1 MGKYDIRV
9 FNLMNKILTGIVSAI
24 LVAGIVGMYIPNAS
38 ATLLQD
44 EFCSGNS
51 ALGQEASSSAEQGPS
66 QDQASG
72 SDAQSIAPE
81 FNALTGNSLNLNDQQ
96 NGDCLSPLNGP
107 DSVPLGAVDN
117 ENPLASTATLQNSTE

>member
-1 MGKYDIRV
+1 MGKYDRRV

-96 NGDCLSPLNGP
+96 NGDCLSSLDPRSGGP
-107 DSVPLGAVDN
+107 VDAVEN
-117 ENPLASTATLQNSTE
+117 EDLLASTATLQNSTE

>member
-1 MGKYDIRV
+1 MGKCDRRV

-38 ATLLQD
+38 ATFMQD

-51 ALGQEASSSAEQGPS
+51 ALGQEASSSAEQSPS

-96 NGDCLSPLNGP
+96 NGDCLSPLNAPNGGP
-107 DSVPLGAVDN
+107 VDAVEND
-117 ENPLASTATLQNSTE
+117 NPLASTAALQNSTE

>member
-1 MGKYDIRV
+1 MGKYDRRV
-9 FNLMNKILTGIVSAI
+9 FNLMNKILTGIVSAL
-24 LVAGIVGMYIPNAS
+24 LVAGIVGIYVPNVS
-38 ATLLQD
+38 ATIMQE

-81 FNALTGNSLNLNDQQ
+81 FNALTGNSLNLNAQQ
-96 NGDCLSPLNGP
+96 NGECLSPLTGAGE
-107 DSVPLGAVDN
+107 VPLGAVGD
-117 ENPLASTATLQNSTE
+117 ENPLASTTALQNNTN

>member
-1 MGKYDIRV
+1 MGKYDRRV

-38 ATLLQD
+38 ATFMQD

-51 ALGQEASSSAEQGPS
+51 ALGQEASSTAEQGPS

-96 NGDCLSPLNGP
+96 NGDCLSPLDAPNGG
-107 DSVPLGAVDN
+107 SVDAVEND
-117 ENPLASTATLQNSTE
+117 NPLVSTAALQNSTE

>member
-1 MGKYDIRV
+1 MGKYDRRV

-107 DSVPLGAVDN
+107 DSAPLGAVEN
-117 ENPLASTATLQNSTE
+117 ENPLASTAAVQNSTE

>member
-1 MGKYDIRV
+1 MGKYDRRV

-38 ATLLQD
+38 ATFMQD

-96 NGDCLSPLNGP
+96 NGDCLSPLDAPNG
-107 DSVPLGAVDN
+107 VPVDAVEND
-117 ENPLASTATLQNSTE
+117 NPLASTASLQNSTE

>member
-1 MGKYDIRV
+1 MGKYDRRV
-9 FNLMNKILTGIVSAI
+9 FNLMNKILTGLVSAI

-107 DSVPLGAVDN
+107 DSVPLGAVEN
-117 ENPLASTATLQNSTE
+117 ENSLASTAALQNSTE